1 MLSVVEVLR
10 TGSVERQRLLRR
22 EIALK
27 ILSPVIVTLTAA
39 IALLSVPAVGS
50 AADTSGVMAT
60 INRAVVAFNKGDMK
74 AWAAACAPST
84 AIVDDFSPY
93 TWSGPAACGDWW
105 NAFAAGNKKNGLSW
119 GTVALGT
126 AVHVTVTGSH
136 AYTVFPATYTYK
148 MKGKPA
154 KDSGIFTL
162 VLTKS
167 PAGWLIA
174 AWSWAQH

>member
-1 MLSVVEVLR
+1 
-10 TGSVERQRLLRR
+10 
-22 EIALK
+22 LK
-27 ILSPVIVTLTAA
+27 IWRPVIVTLAAA
-39 IALLSVPAVGS
+39 IAFLSVPVIGDAS
-50 AADTSGVMAT
+50 DTSGVMAT
-60 INRAVVAFNKGDMK
+60 INGAVAAFNKGDMK
-74 AWAAACAPST
+74 GWTAACAPSAT
-84 AIVDDFSPY
+84 IIDDFSPNA
-93 TWSGPAACGDWW
+93 WSGPAACTDWW
-105 NAFAAGNKKNGLSW
+105 NAFVAGNKKNGLSW

-126 AVHVTVTGSH
+126 AWHVTVTGSH

-162 VLTKS
+162 VLTKT

>member
-1 MLSVVEVLR
+1 M
-10 TGSVERQRLLRR
+10 
-22 EIALK
+22 K
-27 ILSPVIVTLTAA
+27 IWRPAAVALTAA

-50 AADTSGVMAT
+50 ASDTSGVMAT
-60 INRAVVAFNKGDMK
+60 INGAVAAFNKGDMK

-93 TWSGPAACGDWW
+93 TWSGPAACADWW
-105 NAFAAGNKKNGLSW
+105 NAFATGNKKNSLTW

-126 AVHVTVTGSH
+126 ALHVAVTGSH

-154 KDSGIFTL
+154 KDSGVFTF
-162 VLTKS
+162 VLTKT

>member
-1 MLSVVEVLR
+1 M
-10 TGSVERQRLLRR
+10 
-22 EIALK
+22 K
-27 ILSPVIVTLTAA
+27 ILRPVIVTLTVA

-50 AADTSGVMAT
+50 ASDTSGVMAT
-60 INRAVVAFNKGDMK
+60 INGAVAAFNKGDMK
-74 AWAAACAPST
+74 GWTAACAPTT

-93 TWSGPAACGDWW
+93 TWSGPAACADWW
-105 NAFAAGNKKNGLSW
+105 NAFVAGNKKNGLSW

-126 AVHVTVTGSH
+126 AGHVAVTGNH
-136 AYTVFPATYTYK
+136 AYTVFPATYSYK

-154 KDSGIFTL
+154 KDSGVFTL
-162 VLTKS
+162 VLTKT

>member
-1 MLSVVEVLR
+1 MKNWRPVV
-10 TGSVERQRLLRR
+10 
-22 EIALK
+22 
-27 ILSPVIVTLTAA
+27 VTLTAA
-39 IALLSVPAVGS
+39 IALLSVPAIAWAS
-50 AADTSGVMAT
+50 DTSGVMAT
-60 INRAVVAFNKGDMK
+60 INGAVAAFNKGDEK

-93 TWSGPAACGDWW
+93 TWSGPAACSDWW
-105 NAFAAGNKKNGLSW
+105 SAFVAGNKKNGLSW

-126 AVHVTVTGSH
+126 ALHVTVTGTR

-154 KDSGIFTL
+154 KDSGVFTF
-162 VLTKS
+162 VLTKT